1 METKILII
9 GGSSFLAQNYINFD
23 KKNKLTCL
31 VRNKK
36 NLIKKKNVSYINS
49 NIISK
54 KLLKKIILEYK
65 INTILNFVSNNNN
78 SLDKDLDNYKIFS
91 DNVITSLKI
100 LEIIKFLN
108 IKYICFDSFERKK
121 NKNSAYILAKK
132 VISDVNN
139 FYEAKYNIKIISV
152 VLPTVIGKFDTNKN
166 RIIPF
171 LSENNKLKKP
181 NYTIVFAFAEDIVN
195 SIKNNIENNKKIKF
209 KIYKKKASFFL
220 NRFLDIR
227 KLKRKSFF
235 LSKINEIFSYY
246 KKNR

>member
-54 KLLKKIILEYK
+54 KLLKKIILKYK

-100 LEIIKFLN
+100 LEIIKFFN
-108 IKYICFDSFERKK
+108 IKYICFDSFERK
-121 NKNSAYILAKK
+121 NKNSVYILAKK
-132 VISDVNN
+132 YLMSIIFIRIS
-139 FYEAKYNIKIISV
+139 II
-152 VLPTVIGKFDTNKN
+152 
-166 RIIPF
+166 
-171 LSENNKLKKP
+171 
-181 NYTIVFAFAEDIVN
+181 
-195 SIKNNIENNKKIKF
+195 
-209 KIYKKKASFFL
+209 
-220 NRFLDIR
+220 
-227 KLKRKSFF
+227 
-235 LSKINEIFSYY
+235 
-246 KKNR
+246 